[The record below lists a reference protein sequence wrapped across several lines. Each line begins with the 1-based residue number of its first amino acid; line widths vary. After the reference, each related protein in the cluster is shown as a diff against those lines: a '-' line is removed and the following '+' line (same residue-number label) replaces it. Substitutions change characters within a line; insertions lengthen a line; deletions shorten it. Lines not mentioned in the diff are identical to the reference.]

1 MAEKENIIQFKS
13 FEFAKRI
20 IALYLELK
28 NEKEYVISNQLLR
41 CGTSVG
47 ANVEEAIAA
56 FSRKDFV
63 HKMNI
68 AQKEAREA
76 KYWLRLLSETNIVQS
91 NSDVLLNDVEE
102 LIRIL
107 TAIVKS
113 TQQKINN

>member
-1 MAEKENIIQFKS
+1 MAEKDNIIQQKS
-13 FEFAKRI
+13 FDFAKAI
-20 IALYLELK
+20 IAFYLQLK
-28 NEKEYVISNQLLR
+28 DEKEFVISKQLLR
-41 CGTSVG
+41 CGTSIG

-76 KYWLRLLSETNIVQS
+76 KYWLRLLSETNIVHS
-91 NSDVLLNDVEE
+91 NSDSLLEDVEE